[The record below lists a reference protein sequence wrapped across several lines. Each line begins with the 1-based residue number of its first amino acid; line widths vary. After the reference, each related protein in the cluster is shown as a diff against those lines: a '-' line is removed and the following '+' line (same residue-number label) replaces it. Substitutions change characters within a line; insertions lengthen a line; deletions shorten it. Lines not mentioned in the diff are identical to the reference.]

1 MNLSGPKW
9 WIKIYYD
16 VAQKDWI
23 FNTKVHQSEVFFDIQ
38 YLFDGMTLNTF
49 LHSLMCVF
57 VSKKKEWVIISHCL
71 RECCVWYNL
80 PYISLKVTIT
90 FEWSCGVSL
99 C

>member
-23 FNTKVHQSEVFFDIQ
+23 FNTKVYQSEEFFDIQ

-57 VSKKKEWVIISHCL
+57 VSKKKRMGNYLTLLKRVL
-71 RECCVWYNL
+71 CV
-80 PYISLKVTIT
+80 V
-90 FEWSCGVSL
+90 
-99 C
+99 